1 MWYIKKMGLS
11 RQVLAS
17 ILVYE
22 YKYKKER
29 VMSYEKKIVYGGFT
43 RDVTPEKEAAL
54 EYFKMI

>member
-1 MWYIKKMGLS
+1 MGLS